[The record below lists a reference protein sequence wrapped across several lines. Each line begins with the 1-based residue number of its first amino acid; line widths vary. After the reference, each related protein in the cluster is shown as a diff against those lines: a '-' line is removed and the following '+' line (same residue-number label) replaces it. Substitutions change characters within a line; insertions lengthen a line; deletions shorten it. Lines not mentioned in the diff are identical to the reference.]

1 MSVTAHP
8 VFARLYSR
16 VFAPGF
22 TRLGGDQLRRRTL
35 AGLGGMV
42 VEIGAGD
49 GANFTHYPD
58 AVTRLVAV
66 EPEPWLRRHAE
77 ARAGERVEV
86 VAGTGESL
94 PLADGEA
101 DAVVSTLV
109 LCSVADEGTVLA
121 EARRVLR
128 PGGELRFLEHVQDH
142 EPGPLRHLQRGLDAT
157 VWPHLFGGCHCGRD
171 TVGAIEA
178 AGFEVADVDRF
189 CFPPGSRSPVSPAV
203 LGRAVAR

>member
-1 MSVTAHP
+1 M
-8 VFARLYSR
+8 
-16 VFAPGF
+16 
-22 TRLGGDQLRRRTL
+22 
-35 AGLGGMV
+35 
-42 VEIGAGD
+42 EIGPGD
-49 GANFTHYPD
+49 GANFGHYPD

-66 EPEPWLRRHAE
+66 EPEPWLRRQAV
-77 ARAGERVEV
+77 ARAGQRVEV
-86 VAGTGESL
+86 VAGTGEAL
-94 PLADGEA
+94 PLADAEA

-142 EPGPLRHLQRGLDAT
+142 EPGLLRRLQHGLDAT

-171 TVGAIEA
+171 TVAAIEA
-178 AGFEVADVDRF
+178 AGFEVVEVDRF
-189 CFPPGSRSPVSPAV
+189 CVPPGSRSPVSPAV